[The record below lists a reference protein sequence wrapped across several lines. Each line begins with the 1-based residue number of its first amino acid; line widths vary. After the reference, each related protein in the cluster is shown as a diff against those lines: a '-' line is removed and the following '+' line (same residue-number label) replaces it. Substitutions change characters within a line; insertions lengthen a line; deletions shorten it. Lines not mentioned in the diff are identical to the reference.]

1 MAPMPTT
8 PATATA
14 AATARTDVDLQ
25 TRPIET
31 PPHREVAAQEPSD
44 RVDSVNETVQ
54 QVAALQQNE
63 FKVEITQP
71 DQYGKSADSRES
83 STLRRGSH
91 DHTLGAVLEAPGS
104 TESLGS
110 GSSYGSG
117 LVEKRC
123 ASDNLLTASGDI
135 KITVTLPSTS
145 NIELIQQQ
153 NQNSDS
159 LGLEDLFH
167 QTIKMERESVRK
179 TTFAGVVS
187 GSKLNTL
194 RMVSAVQIETS
205 QSPSLPL
212 KAKDLLETH
221 KAKVIELQDSNSEC
235 DKAGSQK
242 QLFMGEEEKSKPK
255 KDKRRSTKFGD
266 EDGNSGDT
274 EESSPSGTRR
284 KLGKKKKQPGH
295 TYPQSIETSSHLCEH
310 VSVDSLLD
318 ESKEGHTRTIDSS
331 FSNLGIQSEEKST
344 SADSA
349 PDNNL
354 ASADF
359 IPGINEKDTERV
371 SIFQKIAQIRPKSAP
386 SRPLR
391 PKSPLNGSISPTIAE
406 SPTHSTLIQ
415 RIFYPLQHNEE
426 VSGSGT
432 LDSADGSDEHNWFNG
447 KFFHHSNQRDGE
459 VEDNKDVDHPHW
471 FRIAKRQESLLAKFF
486 HGKSSSHDPMS
497 SIDGSATIPEACVA
511 EFTPSSQLKSSPRAA
526 IPSAKKD
533 DIETETDSADPCSN
547 DVESSTE
554 NKLDSLFGRIK
565 KSISVDTRRRNASA
579 DKPFSPVDESPTT
592 PEPGIFNNLMLPKGM
607 RAGHSS
613 SSNKEQS
620 TESDDPS
627 VSSAAT
633 SAGPIR
639 KRASHRKYLSKSVY
653 ASGYS
658 SASSEV
664 PRSGSEQS
672 LFEKYGKMDEFLGK
686 GANATVRLAHKQG
699 SVDNHEVYYAIKK
712 FRKRRRKETEKEY
725 IKKVI
730 GEFCISSSL
739 HHPNV
744 VETVD
749 LIQDNRREWCVVMEY
764 MSGGDLYARL
774 QEGIDDIDELHCYF
788 KQLLEG
794 LAYIHG
800 MGVAHRDLK
809 PENLILDASC
819 RILKIADFGVAEVF
833 KTCFEESSRKT
844 KGICGSDPYIAP
856 EEWIEDAEFFA
867 TKVDVWATGI
877 IYYALLKNSVPWRIA
892 KLTDPHYSEYLKKRR
907 REFCTGY
914 IPFDRIPEG
923 SRALLYNIL
932 EPDPCS
938 RFTIQNIQD
947 DKWLKGL
954 EMCCAGASE
963 STNKH
968 THKPPGGGKSG

>member
-8 PATATA
+8 TSSATTA
-14 AATARTDVDLQ
+14 AAARTDADLQ

-31 PPHREVAAQEPSD
+31 PPYTEAAAQEPSD
-44 RVDSVNETVQ
+44 RRDTVNETIQ
-54 QVAALQQNE
+54 QVSALVHNE
-63 FKVEITQP
+63 FKVEITLP
-71 DQYGKSADSRES
+71 DQKPADLFES
-83 STLRRGSH
+83 TTLRRGSH
-91 DHTLGAVLEAPGS
+91 DHNLGAVLSKPGS

-117 LVEKRC
+117 LMEKRC
-123 ASDNLLTASGDI
+123 VSENLLTASGDI

-145 NIELIQQQ
+145 SNIELIQQK
-153 NQNSDS
+153 NQNLDS

-194 RMVSAVQIETS
+194 RMVSAIQIETS
-205 QSPSLPL
+205 QSQNLPL

-235 DKAGSQK
+235 DKVGSQK
-242 QLFMGEEEKSKPK
+242 QLFMEEEKSKPK

-295 TYPQSIETSSHLCEH
+295 AFPQSVDTSSHLSEH
-310 VSVDSLLD
+310 ISSDSLLD
-318 ESKEGHTRTIDSS
+318 ESKEGHTRTLDSS
-331 FSNLGIQSEEKST
+331 FANLGIKNDEKTT
-344 SADSA
+344 SADSTTN
-349 PDNNL
+349 DSNL
-354 ASADF
+354 ASADC
-359 IPGINEKDTERV
+359 IPDTSEKDTERV

-386 SRPLR
+386 ARPLR
-391 PKSPLNGSISPTIAE
+391 PKSPLTGSISPTIAE

-459 VEDNKDVDHPHW
+459 VEDNKDGDHPHW

-486 HGKSSSHDPMS
+486 HGKSSSHDPTS
-497 SIDGSATIPEACVA
+497 SVEGSATIPEASVA
-511 EFTPSSQLKSSPRAA
+511 DFTSSTYLKTSRSTA
-526 IPSAKKD
+526 PSAKKE
-533 DIETETDSADPCSN
+533 DIETETDTADPCNN
-547 DVESSTE
+547 DAESSAE

-565 KSISVDTRRRNASA
+565 KSISVDTRRRHASA
-579 DKPFSPVDESPTT
+579 DKPFSPVEESPTT

-613 SSNKEQS
+613 SSNREQS

-627 VSSAAT
+627 ISSVAT
-633 SAGPIR
+633 STGHLR
-639 KRASHRKYLSKSVY
+639 KRPSHRKYLSKSMY

-658 SASSEV
+658 SASSDV

-672 LFEKYGKMDEFLGK
+672 LFEKYGKIDEFLGK
-686 GANATVRLAHKQG
+686 GANATVRLAHKQD

-774 QEGIDDIDELHCYF
+774 QDGIDDIDELHCYF

-809 PENLILDASC
+809 PENLILDAQC

-892 KLTDPHYSEYLKKRR
+892 KLTDPHYAEYLKKRR
-907 REFCTGY
+907 REYCTGY

-932 EPDPCS
+932 EPDPFS

-954 EMCCAGASE
+954 EMCCAGTSE
-963 STNKH
+963 SAYKH
-968 THKPPGGGKSG
+968 THKPPSGKSG